1 MTDSFKNSKEW
12 LHYRRTINRY
22 TKAVDRASQA
32 KTALSKSICQKKLK
46 RARLA
51 LDCLVL
57 SNMTFNRPEY
67 YKEMSEK
74 SDSGLT
80 KE

>member
-1 MTDSFKNSKEW
+1 MTNSFKVSKEW
-12 LHYRRTINRY
+12 LHYRRTINQY
-22 TKAVDRASQA
+22 TKAVDEASRSTTVLN
-32 KTALSKSICQKKLK
+32 KRICQKKLK

-57 SNMTFNRPEY
+57 SGMTFNRPEY